1 MRRLNNRY
9 RQWKQRIIS
18 QASERHQQSLAD
30 VQSLNDPELLSLYDF
45 ILGSLAGPMTIQVR
59 KNPTLISA
67 WRLHRSQ
74 KAFACAVHHHKKI
87 LGISQ
92 Y

>member
-1 MRRLNNRY
+1 MNNWY

-18 QASERHQQSLAD
+18 QAADRHQQSLVD
-30 VQSLNDPELLSLYDF
+30 VEAVNDAELLALYDL
-45 ILGSLAGPMTIQVR
+45 ILGSLSGPMTIQVR
-59 KNPTLISA
+59 KNPPLFSA

-74 KAFACAVHHHKKI
+74 KAFARAVHHHKKI
-87 LGISQ
+87 LGFSQ

>member
-30 VQSLNDPELLSLYDF
+30 VQALDDPALLSLYDF

-67 WRLHRSQ
+67 WRLRRSQ

-87 LGISQ
+87 LGFSQ
-92 Y
+92 